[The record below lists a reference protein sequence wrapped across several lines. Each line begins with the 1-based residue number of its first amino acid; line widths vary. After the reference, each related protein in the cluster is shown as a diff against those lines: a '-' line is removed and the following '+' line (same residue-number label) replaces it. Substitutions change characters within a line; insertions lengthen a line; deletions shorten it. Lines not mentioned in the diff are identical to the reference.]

1 MITKECLTNETYLE
15 FREKNEKNI
24 PRNWKKIFCLTP
36 TRGFEPLTKK
46 I

>member
-24 PRNWKKIFCLTP
+24 PRNWKKNILSYPQEGIRT
-36 TRGFEPLTKK
+36 TD
-46 I
+46 